1 MLRSWLRLHSEVVV
15 PCMSPG
21 KMADQNQYFMML
33 EKADSVHIWAG
44 GVITGLNADVK
55 VTDLSVKNKCT
66 GHVGEDLKQRR
77 S

>member
-1 MLRSWLRLHSEVVV
+1 
-15 PCMSPG
+15 MSPG